1 MKVVLEV
8 TDKLKNGDLLY
19 YENDTLK
26 SINKIALLK
35 SVEDKIVELENSHNE
50 LENQL
55 NADIQKV
62 SESLQSQLDSLKIDV
77 SKIASILK
85 ENI

>member
-26 SINKIALLK
+26 AINKIALLK
-35 SVEDKIVELENSHNE
+35 NVEDKIIELENSHNE

-55 NADIQKV
+55 NTDIQKV

>member
-26 SINKIALLK
+26 TINKIALLK

-55 NADIQKV
+55 NTDIQKV